1 MVTGLIVAMAQIIIK
16 VLSILGA
23 RLSSLSSGTN
33 LPINISGGLLTGGT
47 TGTVSKTV
55 SPEIFQLI
63 IGIYLIEIIII
74 LAMFMTKISQGE
86 NKTYMWYTA
95 GKMMIVAVSMYFL
108 VALATSAMF
117 GSLIEG
123 AVSSIAG

>member
-1 MVTGLIVAMAQIIIK
+1 
-16 VLSILGA
+16 
-23 RLSSLSSGTN
+23 
-33 LPINISGGLLTGGT
+33 
-47 TGTVSKTV
+47 
-55 SPEIFQLI
+55 I

-86 NKTYMWYTA
+86 NKVYMWYSA
-95 GKMMIVAVSMYFL
+95 GKMLIIAVSMYFL

-117 GSLIEG
+117 GQLIES